1 MFDRILPLLNE
12 VEKQELNDLQ
22 ERNKPY
28 QDPEEGD
35 ENIGQPTATSEISQ
49 DEVKIGSS
57 KKSTK
62 SNLGRKNIT
71 CTSKM
76 RLNTHSVRTSKMH
89 AKTLPRPL
97 RPAFGCLVGA
107 ACWEKRDMLKNWPLE
122 KNPHF

>member
-28 QDPEEGD
+28 QDPEKGD

-76 RLNTHSVRTSKMH
+76 RLNTHSVRIS
-89 AKTLPRPL
+89 
-97 RPAFGCLVGA
+97 
-107 ACWEKRDMLKNWPLE
+107 
-122 KNPHF
+122 

>member
-1 MFDRILPLLNE
+1 MSVRYPPKTSFNTLYLIEKEMFDRILPLLNE

-89 AKTLPRPL
+89 KFLSSDSH
-97 RPAFGCLVGA
+97 
-107 ACWEKRDMLKNWPLE
+107 KRRSKD
-122 KNPHF
+122 